1 MFILINISERKENEG
16 MSFTYSAAYADL
28 FCDSSEKVID
38 SKNSIL
44 QKVQQQIDDLNCI
57 QNATCALEKID
68 ITNCHQRFR
77 RDVQEQKTV
86 EMTAGFDLKI
96 TCDPGACKFDE
107 LSECVL
113 FNQYSLTNPD
123 LLPAI

>member
-1 MFILINISERKENEG
+1 MFILVNISERKENEG

-44 QKVQQQIDDLNCI
+44 QKVKQQIDDLNCI

-68 ITNCHQRFR
+68 ITNCQQRFK
-77 RDVQEQKTV
+77 RDILEQRTDD
-86 EMTAGFDLKI
+86 MTAGFDLKI

-107 LSECVL
+107 SSKCV
-113 FNQYSLTNPD
+113 FYQSSLTHQD